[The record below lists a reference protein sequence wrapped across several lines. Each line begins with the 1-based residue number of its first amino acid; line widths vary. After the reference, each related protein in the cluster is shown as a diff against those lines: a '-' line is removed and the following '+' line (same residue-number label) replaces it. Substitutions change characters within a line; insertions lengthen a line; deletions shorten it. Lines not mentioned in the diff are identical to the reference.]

1 MSRSWVF
8 PFAITLVAGLGL
20 IVVIDYLALWS
31 PSPVSASSEPAARA
45 RPAHAAPDL
54 VGVTPDGQSGG
65 EVLSRK
71 HAALCM
77 FVSSRSVADQR
88 MLDDVQSAVDRR
100 GRPHDLDIVAIDAGQ
115 DPTERTIGLWH
126 DQGYRMP
133 LVLGPRD
140 DPTANARSFGIEHFP
155 AAVWLSSEGEVV
167 SVTELYGRTSRA
179 ALMERLETF
188 LP

>member
-8 PFAITLVAGLGL
+8 PFAVTLVAAMGAL
-20 IVVIDYLALWS
+20 VVIDSFALWS
-31 PSPVSASSEPAARA
+31 PSPATTTRVAA
-45 RPAHAAPDL
+45 AAPRAGRAAPEL
-54 VGVTPDGQSGG
+54 VGNTPDGRRGSD
-65 EVLSRK
+65 VLNKK

-88 MLDDVQSAVDRR
+88 MLDDVQSAVDRH
-100 GRPHDLDIVAIDAGQ
+100 GRPQGLDIVAVDAGQ
-115 DPTERTIGLWH
+115 DPTHRTLGLWR
-126 DQGYRMP
+126 DQGYRLP
-133 LVLGPRD
+133 LLLGPRD

-179 ALMERLETF
+179 ALIERLATF